1 MATIQGVAS
10 IRINT
15 VITAVMIHFV
25 TVDMYVQQ
33 ACLVLVINGGSSLNK
48 HFTHSNVSMTGCCNQ
63 RRFTYFSIL
72 HNKNKYQG

>member
-25 TVDMYVQQ
+25 TVDMYVQ
-33 ACLVLVINGGSSLNK
+33 
-48 HFTHSNVSMTGCCNQ
+48 
-63 RRFTYFSIL
+63 
-72 HNKNKYQG
+72 